1 MVYFMGKTEIKV
13 NPKTNKVS
21 YKVSLGGIVAALCL
35 VMMFL
40 TAVFPP
46 LNMTLPLF
54 AGMLI
59 SVVAIEVSASWA
71 IVTYTTVTLL
81 SFFITPDKQ
90 AAIFF
95 ALIFGYYPV
104 LKDLIEK
111 LKPLLIRIIL
121 KLAVFNAAIFLIYQL
136 LVNLMGTM
144 DLIEE
149 FGFMN
154 DFMLPGLLIIFNG
167 TLFLYDYTL
176 GLVKECYFKWF
187 RPTFL
192 RKCK

>member
-1 MVYFMGKTEIKV
+1 MNKTAIKI
-13 NPKTNKVS
+13 NPKTNKES
-21 YKVSLGGIVAALCL
+21 YKVSLGGIVASLCL
-35 VMMFL
+35 MMMFL

-46 LNMTLPLF
+46 LNMTMPLF

-59 SVVAIEVSASWA
+59 TVVAIEISPSWA
-71 IVTYTTVTLL
+71 FVTYATVSIL

-104 LKDLIEK
+104 LKDVIEK
-111 LKPLLIRIIL
+111 LKPVLVRIIL
-121 KLAVFNAAIFLIYQL
+121 KLAVFNAAIVVIYQL
-136 LVNLMGTM
+136 IVKLFGMM
-144 DLIEE
+144 DIMEE

-154 DFMLPGLLIIFNG
+154 EFMIPALILICNG
-167 TLFLYDYTL
+167 TLILYDYTL
-176 GLVKECYFKWF
+176 GLVKECYIKWF

-192 RKCK
+192 RKCR

>member
-1 MVYFMGKTEIKV
+1 MSKTEIKI

-59 SVVAIEVSASWA
+59 SVVAIEISSSWA
-71 IVTYTTVTLL
+71 FVTYATVSILA
-81 SFFITPDKQ
+81 FFITPDKQ

-104 LKDLIEK
+104 LKDVIDK
-111 LKPLLIRIIL
+111 LRHVVLRILL
-121 KLAVFNAAIFLIYQL
+121 KLIIFNLSIVMIYQL
-136 LVNLMGTM
+136 IVKLFCTM
-144 DLIEE
+144 DLMEE
-149 FGFMN
+149 FGFLEELMI
-154 DFMLPGLLIIFNG
+154 PVLLLVCNF
-167 TLFLYDYTL
+167 TLFFYDYTL
-176 GLVKECYFKWF
+176 GLVKECYLKWF

-192 RKCK
+192 KKFK

>member
-1 MVYFMGKTEIKV
+1 MSKTEIKA
-13 NPKTNKVS
+13 NPKNNKVS

-59 SVVAIEVSASWA
+59 LVVAIEVSASWA
-71 IVTYTTVTLL
+71 LVTYATVTIL

-104 LKDLIEK
+104 LKDIIEK
-111 LKPLLIRIIL
+111 HKSVVMRLIL
-121 KLAVFNAAIFLIYQL
+121 KIIIFNIAIILIYQL
-136 LVNLMGTM
+136 LVKLLGTVDLM
-144 DLIEE
+144 EE

-154 DFMLPGLLIIFNG
+154 EFMMPVLILILNG

-176 GLVKECYFKWF
+176 GLIKECYLKWF